1 MRSDDWLGSAN
12 QRQGKVDSS
21 CLRHI
26 KDCKFASKVGFCTG
40 YKNTISAA
48 ASCLTHRYESGIDL
62 LIKLSETN
70 QIPQNFKLFRSG
82 FFEKTFINV

>member
-1 MRSDDWLGSAN
+1 MRRDDWLGSAN
-12 QRQGKVDSS
+12 QRQGRVDSS
-21 CLRHI
+21 CLRHS

>member
-1 MRSDDWLGSAN
+1 MDG
-12 QRQGKVDSS
+12 S
-21 CLRHI
+21 CLRLS
-26 KDCKFASKVGFCTG
+26 KDLLKFASKVGFCTG

-70 QIPQNFKLFRSG
+70 QIPQNFKTIQER
-82 FFEKTFINV
+82 FFLENIHKCLKTSFEQEGKG